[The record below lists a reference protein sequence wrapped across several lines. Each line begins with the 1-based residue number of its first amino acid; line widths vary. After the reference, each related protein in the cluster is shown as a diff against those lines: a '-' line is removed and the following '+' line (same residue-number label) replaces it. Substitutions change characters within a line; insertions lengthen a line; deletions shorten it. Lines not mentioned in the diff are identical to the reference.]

1 MGEGQPVQSVDPG
14 RLLKP
19 AKQIRALSL
28 HIHLFTRPPFY
39 TLTKLAEWVLPIE
52 RNGLFGIQSDAWCIG
67 EPEVGGGWRGSGGF
81 GPGGGVQAKL
91 WGVSRHEVL

>member
-1 MGEGQPVQSVDPG
+1 MLGWLRVRPG
-14 RLLKP
+14 
-19 AKQIRALSL
+19 ICG
-28 HIHLFTRPPFY
+28 PPEPQA
-39 TLTKLAEWVLPIE
+39 TKLAELVLPIKCD
-52 RNGLFGIQSDAWCIG
+52 GLFGIQPDAWCVG